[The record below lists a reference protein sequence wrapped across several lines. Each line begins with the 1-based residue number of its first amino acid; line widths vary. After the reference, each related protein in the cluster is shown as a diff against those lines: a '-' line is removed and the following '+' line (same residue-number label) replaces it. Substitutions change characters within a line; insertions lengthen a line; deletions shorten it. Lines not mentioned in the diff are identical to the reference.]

1 MRIIIADDEPLM
13 RQGLRLLLDGA
24 EGIAVVGEASNGR
37 EAVSLISTERP
48 DVALM
53 DIRMPIMDGIE
64 AVKLVPNTPVIM
76 LTAFDTDQFVLD
88 AMRAGA
94 VGFLLKTTP
103 PKALVNA
110 IISAGQGQ
118 QVLSPGIVDK
128 LLQKEDKQVK
138 NPLLETLTVRESEVA
153 ELVAQGLSNA
163 EIAQSLFITPTTVK
177 THIKNVLEKIQG
189 TNRVHIVIAILE
201 AKRSR

>member
-24 EGIAVVGEASNGR
+24 EGITVVGEASNGR
-37 EAVSLISTERP
+37 EAVSLIATERP

-64 AVKLVPNTPVIM
+64 AVKLVPDTPVIM
-76 LTAFDTDQFVLD
+76 LTAFDTEQFVLD

-128 LLQKEDKQVK
+128 LLQREDEWVK

>member
-24 EGIAVVGEASNGR
+24 EEITVVGEGSNGR
-37 EAVSLISTERP
+37 EAVSLIATERP

-64 AVKLVPNTPVIM
+64 AVKLVPDTPVIM

-103 PKALVNA
+103 PRALVNA

-128 LLQKEDKQVK
+128 LLQAENKQVR
-138 NPLLETLTVRESEVA
+138 NPLLETLTVREGEVA

-163 EIAQSLFITPTTVK
+163 EIAQALFISPTTVK

>member
-24 EGIAVVGEASNGR
+24 EGITVVGEASNGR
-37 EAVSLISTERP
+37 EAVSLVSTERP

-53 DIRMPIMDGIE
+53 DIRMPVMDGIE
-64 AVKLVPNTPVIM
+64 AVKLVPDTPVIM